1 MGGGLVKVPLG
12 PPETGSLLE
21 GLDREKLEKV
31 IRVPPLVGG
40 RYEHWDKVRHLTPP
54 NGLTSEEW
62 WMGIRWARRQL
73 LKPIPL
79 LDKEGYPFVFGTPDP
94 ILRVLH
100 EIDQLASGRIEM
112 SEEVTN
118 PFTRDR
124 YVISSLIE
132 ESITSSQLEGAST
145 TVEVAKDM
153 LRTGRRPTDRSE
165 QMIFNNFLAMQY
177 VREHIHEPLSSDF
190 VHELHRM
197 LTDDTLDDHSK
208 AGCFREDDD
217 QIQIEDEIGNVLHVP
232 PKAAELPERM
242 ERLCAFANDRPED
255 AFLHPVVR
263 AVILHFQLGFDH
275 PFVDGNGRT
284 ARALFYWSMLSQDY
298 WLAEY
303 LSISSILKNAPSQY
317 ARSFLHTETDGN
329 DLTYFLDY
337 QLTVIRRSID
347 DLQKYLARK
356 IQEVARVESLLKRS
370 TEFNHRQLAVLGHA
384 LRHPGARYTIKSHQR
399 SHRVVYDTARTDLL
413 DLASKGLVIQRRRGN
428 SYEFVAPGDLD
439 DRLQSGVG

>member
-1 MGGGLVKVPLG
+1 MKVPPG
-12 PPETGSLLE
+12 PPETGLLLN
-21 GLDREKLEKV
+21 GLGREKLER
-31 IRVPPLVGG
+31 IISIPPLVSG

-54 NGLTSEEW
+54 EGLTSEEW
-62 WMGIRWARRQL
+62 WLGISWARRQL
-73 LKPIPL
+73 MKQVPL
-79 LDKEGYPFVFGTPDP
+79 LDKKGNRFVFGTPDP

-100 EIDQLASGRIEM
+100 EIDQLAGGRIAM

-118 PFTRDR
+118 PSTRDR

-145 TVEVAKDM
+145 TVEVAKNM

-165 QMIFNNFLAMQY
+165 QMIVNNFLAMQF
-177 VREHIHEPLSSDF
+177 VREHIHEPLTADF

-197 LTDDTLDDHSK
+197 LTDDTLDDPSK

-217 QIQIEDEIGNVLHVP
+217 QIQVEDETGTVLHVP
-232 PKAAELPERM
+232 PRAAELPMRL
-242 ERLCAFANDRPED
+242 ERLCSFANDRPED
-255 AFLHPVVR
+255 TFLHPVVR

-284 ARALFYWSMLSQDY
+284 ARALFYWSMLSQGY
-298 WLAEY
+298 WLAGY

-329 DLTYFLDY
+329 DLTYFLDH
-337 QLTVIRRSID
+337 QLSVLRRAID
-347 DLQKYLARK
+347 DLQAYLARK

-370 TEFNHRQLAVLGHA
+370 TEFNHRQLAVLGHG

-413 DLASKGLVIQRRRGN
+413 DLASRGLVVQRRRGN
-428 SYEFVAPGDLD
+428 TYEFEAPEDLH
-439 DRLQSGVG
+439 DRLKGGVE

>member
-1 MGGGLVKVPLG
+1 MKIPLT
-12 PPETGSLLE
+12 PPDTASSLPVH
-21 GLDREKLEKV
+21 DRERVARIL
-31 IRVPPLVGG
+31 RVPPLVEG

-54 NGLTSEEW
+54 EGLTSEEW
-62 WMGIRWARRQL
+62 WLGIKLARRQL
-73 LKPIPL
+73 LKPVPL
-79 LDKEGYPFVFGTPDP
+79 LDKKGDPFFFGTPDP
-94 ILRVLH
+94 ILRALH
-100 EIDQLASGRIEM
+100 EIDQLASGRIAM

-118 PFTRDR
+118 PSTRDR
-124 YVISSLIE
+124 YVVSSLME

-145 TVEVAKDM
+145 TAEVAKNM

-165 QMIFNNFLAMQY
+165 QMILNNFLAMQF
-177 VREHIHEPLSSDF
+177 VQERVHEPLSPDF

-197 LTDDTLDDHSK
+197 LTADTLDDPGK
-208 AGCFREDDD
+208 AGRFREDDD
-217 QIQIEDEIGNVLHVP
+217 QIQIEDEVGTVLHVP
-232 PKAAELPERM
+232 PESAELPERL
-242 ERLCAFANDRPED
+242 ERLCAFANDRPEG

-284 ARALFYWSMLSQDY
+284 ARALFYWSMLSQGY

-303 LSISSILKNAPSQY
+303 LSISRILRKAPSRY

-337 QLTVIRRSID
+337 HLSVVRRAID
-347 DLQKYLARK
+347 DLRTYLARK

-370 TEFNHRQLAVLGHA
+370 TEFNHRQLAILGHA
-384 LRHPGARYTIKSHQR
+384 LRHPGARYTIRSHQR

-413 DLASKGLVIQRRRGN
+413 ALADRALLLQRKRRN
-428 SYEFVAPGDLD
+428 TYEFIAPSDLH
-439 DRLQSGVG
+439 DRLQRGVG